1 MKKISLF
8 WISVFICIFGIL
20 AELNIY
26 NILRFLPY
34 HREVWHLL
42 CFIFGSIFF
51 YFLLIILENIFHKN
65 NNKRNQKINLIL
77 TIILMGIVAI
87 PIEIS
92 KSTKEVL
99 FFSLEK
105 FGYII
110 INLIGIGFFL
120 LIYFNFLKKSTIQS
134 RTFKS

>member
-105 FGYII
+105 FGHII